1 MTRKNVRLPI
11 EIVMNILETA
21 YDDHEPRSNAN
32 LYTNCALVCKDWSV
46 IAQKLLFH
54 HVCLHS
60 QTAYIAFQ
68 DAVDRSTLRGR
79 MLGDAVQE
87 MQVTLDHNQPYR
99 LSHRSFAR
107 AVTLCPN
114 LLRLGIALYGKPGP
128 GDDLVGEPSVDR
140 LKRSAPSFDERT
152 LAILRKGPRITS
164 LQFSNWSDNSSSLA
178 QLLDIWPSLKSLLI
192 SGTPPQLPSTSPAPS
207 TCALEELRMNFQ
219 STPSIDFMKWL
230 LHNSQES
237 LRMLELER
245 DPSPELLDYLL
256 REHAPTLESLALPTC
271 GGHEGVASIL
281 QCTALRELRVES
293 AWAPQGLFSSLP
305 EGVRHIAFGVDMDTS
320 LQPVL
325 RTIKKSDALRVV
337 TAHVWHG
344 GERHPQLNALK
355 IACARQG
362 VDLRFTRDVR
372 AFRAINR
379 GVLDSCSEH
388 DL

>member
-68 DAVDRSTLRGR
+68 DAVDRSTLRGPSH
-79 MLGDAVQE
+79 A
-87 MQVTLDHNQPYR
+87 
-99 LSHRSFAR
+99 LSLSVRIFCAW
-107 AVTLCPN
+107 
-114 LLRLGIALYGKPGP
+114 GIALYGKPGP

-245 DPSPELLDYLL
+245 DPLARTTRVP
-256 REHAPTLESLALPTC
+256 APRARADA
-271 GGHEGVASIL
+271 GVPRA
-281 QCTALRELRVES
+281 ADV
-293 AWAPQGLFSSLP
+293 W
-305 EGVRHIAFGVDMDTS
+305 
-320 LQPVL
+320 
-325 RTIKKSDALRVV
+325 RT
-337 TAHVWHG
+337 
-344 GERHPQLNALK
+344 
-355 IACARQG
+355 
-362 VDLRFTRDVR
+362 
-372 AFRAINR
+372 
-379 GVLDSCSEH
+379 
-388 DL
+388 